1 MFIGN
6 SWKLQTWQW
15 TTYHKLQKR
24 FLEMCKRNF
33 ESEKENGIFI
43 FLFFSAG
50 VLPSLSE
57 KNLVT
62 ILCQH
67 SGQLENE

>member
-43 FLFFSAG
+43 FLF
-50 VLPSLSE
+50 
-57 KNLVT
+57 LVPEFYLRCLKK
-62 ILCQH
+62 I
-67 SGQLENE
+67 S

>member
-24 FLEMCKRNF
+24 FLEMCKLNF

-43 FLFFSAG
+43 FLF
-50 VLPSLSE
+50 
-57 KNLVT
+57 LVPEFYLRCLKK
-62 ILCQH
+62 I
-67 SGQLENE
+67 S